1 MYPYYVKD
9 GVFLRKK
16 LQDEKIY
23 IPVLWPNV
31 KEDLCATDTEYQLS
45 DNILP
50 IPCDQRYTVD
60 DMNYIIKIIK
70 RMEDL

>member
-1 MYPYYVKD
+1 M
-9 GVFLRKK
+9 
-16 LQDEKIY
+16 
-23 IPVLWPNV
+23 LWPNV